1 MAAYVEWLN
10 RLLSNIRKDSA
21 SQSREE
27 TLYDQKAALQE
38 QKLQAL
44 DVLDLDTAKRID
56 AKIADI
62 DAKIGASEGDS
73 SERLEELLQKKTDL
87 EAQLAEDLEN
97 AVLQAQLSRLEVEI
111 ADCRTG
117 LPQDSQAAN
126 IMACKSEILSLLAGG
141 DTSDAAMDLLDS
153 DLGVLMSMLEDGSA
167 LALEASKE
175 VYQKL
180 TAKSAFLH
188 ISLCNPREPP
198 IMNWIWLQPLDAI
211 RSIS

>member
-1 MAAYVEWLN
+1 M
-10 RLLSNIRKDSA
+10 
-21 SQSREE
+21 
-27 TLYDQKAALQE
+27 
-38 QKLQAL
+38 
-44 DVLDLDTAKRID
+44 
-56 AKIADI
+56 
-62 DAKIGASEGDS
+62 
-73 SERLEELLQKKTDL
+73 

-117 LPQDSQAAN
+117 LSQDSQAAN

-180 TAKSAFLH
+180 TAKSELEGVTAYRDLQEQMENAIVGSDVRTGLDGELSEKEAEALIADVLGLTRCLTRAG
-188 ISLCNPREPP
+188 ISRRRWRHRAVCQKCSRR
-198 IMNWIWLQPLDAI
+198 IWLPH
-211 RSIS
+211 